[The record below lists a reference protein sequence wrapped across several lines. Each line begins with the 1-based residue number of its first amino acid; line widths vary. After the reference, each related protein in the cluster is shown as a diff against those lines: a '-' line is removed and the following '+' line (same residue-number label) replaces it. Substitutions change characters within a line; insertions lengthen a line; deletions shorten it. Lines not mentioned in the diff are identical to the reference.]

1 MQSRKVER
9 LRDNIQQL
17 LRFVTLKYVG
27 VQSWKSVHLT
37 TLEIRVEQKKKKNNQ
52 CYRDRESTPGP
63 VDN

>member
-27 VQSWKSVHLT
+27 VQSWKAVHLK
-37 TLEIRVEQKKKKNNQ
+37 TLEIRVEPSQKKKK
-52 CYRDRESTPGP
+52 EK
-63 VDN
+63 